1 MRKLASIKQ
10 ISAIY
15 PIENKD
21 KIVLAQIDGWQV
33 IVTKDFTIGDKVV
46 FCEIDS
52 VLPPKP
58 EFEFL
63 KNKNYRIKTMKM
75 GGVLSQGI
83 CFPLSVLPKGEY
95 NLNDDVTSIMGVT
108 QYEATMDKDDEP
120 TQVTPKEFKHYPKF
134 FTRFKWF
141 RNLVMPKKENKGFPW
156 FIHITDE
163 TRIQNCPFYL
173 DEDCDWVATEKVDG
187 QSGSFTLER
196 IKPKFFWQKERFDF
210 AVCSRKLR
218 KWTEDNSSYWS
229 VAKRYNIESV
239 LHQLIGDNDWV
250 AIQGECV
257 ASDVQGNKYSVTIP
271 DLYVFNL
278 IYPNGRVDS
287 LKAKEIVN
295 NLGLKFV
302 PIVEPNAHIKG
313 MTVNEVLDYAT
324 GKSQLRTDNGL
335 REGVVFRSQ
344 DGKQSFKAV
353 SPKFLMHYDE

>member
-1 MRKLASIKQ
+1 MRKLASIQ
-10 ISAIY
+10 IISNIS
-15 PIENKD
+15 PIKGKD
-21 KIVLAQIDGWQV
+21 RVVLAQVEGWQV
-33 IVTKDFTIGDKVV
+33 IITKDFNVGDKII

-52 VLPPKP
+52 ILPPKP

-63 KNKNYRIKTMKM
+63 KSKNYRIKTMKM

-83 CFPLSVLPKGEY
+83 IFPMSILPKGEY
-95 NLNDDVTSIMGVT
+95 NIGDDVTSIIGIT
-108 QYEATMDKDDEP
+108 QYETTMDKDDNIVQS
-120 TQVTPKEFKHYPKF
+120 TTKKVKHYPQFLIKMS
-134 FTRFKWF
+134 WF
-141 RNLVMPKKENKGFPW
+141 RKLMLPKKQNKGFPN
-156 FIHITDE
+156 FISQTDE
-163 TRIQNCPFYL
+163 TRIQNAPFYL
-173 DEDCDWVATEKVDG
+173 DMACNWVATEKVDG

-278 IYPNGRVDS
+278 IYPSGRVDS

-353 SPKFLMHYDE
+353 SPKFLMKYDE